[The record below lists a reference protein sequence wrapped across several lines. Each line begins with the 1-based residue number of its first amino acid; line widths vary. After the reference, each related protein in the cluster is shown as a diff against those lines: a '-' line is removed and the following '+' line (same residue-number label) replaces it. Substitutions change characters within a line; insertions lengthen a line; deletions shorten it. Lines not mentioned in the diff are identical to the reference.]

1 MLKVKRRQRS
11 EAGDPAFVD
20 RTVGH
25 LRRFHGVATERL
37 SDDELRFRVRH
48 GLARGRGHG
57 LTWESSLTVFVAHMI
72 ELCPAF
78 DEHPA
83 AARVLADASIPPD
96 ERVEALL
103 AHLTEE
109 EWEEAARMCDPVAY
123 WARARAEEAD
133 GGGGQG

>member
-1 MLKVKRRQRS
+1 MKRRQMS

-25 LRRFHGVATERL
+25 FRRFHGEATASL
-37 SDDELRFRVRH
+37 SDDELRFRIRH
-48 GLARGRGHG
+48 GLERGRAHG

-83 AARVLADASIPPD
+83 AARVLADASLPPD

-103 AHLTEE
+103 AHLSDD
-109 EWEEAARMCDPVAY
+109 EWEEAARVCDPVAY
-123 WARARAEEAD
+123 WARARAEHAD
-133 GGGGQG
+133 GGQG